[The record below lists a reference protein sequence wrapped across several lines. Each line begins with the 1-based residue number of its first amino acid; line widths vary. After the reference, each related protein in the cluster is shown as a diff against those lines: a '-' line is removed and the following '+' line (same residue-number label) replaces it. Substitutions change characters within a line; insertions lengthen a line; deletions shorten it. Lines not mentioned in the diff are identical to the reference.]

1 MLEQPVAVQ
10 PHYDD
15 HLGDVDYWG
24 PYVPEIAKREGLP
37 QSHVEAPFVGTFP
50 TFLIGE
56 SVVKLFGPSYDGA
69 ASWAA
74 EKAMHELL
82 AGRPNIPAPEV
93 LASGDLFAEEQ
104 EWTWP
109 YLVTRRLRSQ
119 PVRERPLIGT
129 AGRSIAEQLGEA
141 VVTLHTFEA
150 PAEVDDRG
158 LLPQLRSTASSRLAE
173 FGFPG
178 HLVEQVPNFLADAPR
193 PTTLVHADI
202 TADHLFHDGH
212 ALTGII
218 DWGDA
223 IVADPFYEIVAIAFD
238 CFDADQRLLESFLR
252 GYGWDV
258 DAHFAKNALR
268 AISEFQFN
276 AITRI
281 GTIVDLNS
289 VRTFEALADQLF
301 GSLRI

>member
-1 MLEQPVAVQ
+1 MLGQPVALQ

-24 PYVPEIAKREGLP
+24 PYVLEIAKREGLP
-37 QSHVEAPFVGTFP
+37 RGHVEAPFVGTFP

-56 SVVKLFGPSYDGA
+56 GVVKLFGPSYDGA

-74 EKAMHELL
+74 EKAMCELL
-82 AGRPNIPAPEV
+82 AGRPNIPAPEL
-93 LASGDLFAEEQ
+93 LASGDLITEEQ

-109 YLVTRRLRSQ
+109 YLVTKRLRSG

-129 AGRSIAEQLGEA
+129 AGKSIAQQLGEA
-141 VVTLHTFEA
+141 VANLHSLVP
-150 PAEVDDRG
+150 PAEVDDRD
-158 LLPQLRSTASSRLAE
+158 LLPRLRSTAASRLAG
-173 FGFPG
+173 FGLPT
-178 HLVEQVPNFLADAPR
+178 HLVEQVPDYLEDAPR

-212 ALTGII
+212 GLTGII

-223 IVADPFYEIVAIAFD
+223 IVADPFYELVAIAFD

-258 DAHFAKNALR
+258 DAHFAKDALR
-268 AISEFQFN
+268 AICEFQFN
-276 AITRI
+276 AIARI
-281 GTIVDLNS
+281 RTIVDLNS
-289 VRTFEALADQLF
+289 VRTLDALADQLF
-301 GSLRI
+301 GSIRI